1 MYLRPT
7 PHSQYATVND
17 SPILSFRTYLFAVVL
32 LCTATG
38 VVRASDTLALDANTN
53 IVIRRAGPPK
63 DDLHLATDLLG
74 RYLKIAL
81 RRDDLAAAG
90 PSVDILVEADA
101 LVWSQL
107 PVDRRQSLGDI
118 DGYEITVDVPRRRV
132 HIHGSTVMAA
142 ACGVM
147 HFLEQHLG
155 FTWLFPGELGT
166 ATPAESTFKLAAAT
180 VKARPDVTSRLYTG
194 MRYADLTG
202 MRTFRK
208 QYSRDHPLHAERHFF
223 EAHDYF
229 KSLKL
234 HFLASPSHNMIHI
247 VTPEMARQ
255 QPEMAP
261 MLEDG
266 TRFEP
271 TPKTQAG
278 NGRFQ
283 AWHPCYTDS
292 LTRAVTVEKAKAAF
306 EGGAMCFSLGIN
318 DGRRVQCQCD
328 DCRKLPW
335 PMSYYDYVRHVAGAV
350 RDHYPPHVI
359 GLIVYGDV
367 RYPPDDMRLPDN
379 VLCMVSGGSKLGKWS
394 KHADHLGRYGY
405 FFGSGFYVPSFPLK
419 AMRKNAGVFRDAGVR
434 SFRAEIYPVWAFD
447 APKVYIQSKLLWD
460 LDADVDALLARWCN
474 AAFGA
479 GGPAMKRFY
488 LRWAREWDYLADRPG
503 DGEPS
508 PYCDMSL
515 WRRSTAQFGRL
526 SPQVFEETAAHL
538 DEARSRVRPGRQA
551 DRLDMVA
558 TYFEW
563 SRTLFETF
571 HTLQEIFTGRA
582 SGRGSLGDVFDKLCD
597 SRRRVEE
604 LERTIEA
611 NEQWSLGAGKQKDLQ
626 RYETIDHEMYSGL
639 LTLLLELR
647 EKGRL
652 REETVATLPPLL
664 KQAAQAE
671 MTVEPVRRIK
681 VYDSGGWYW
690 ALPRTQHMFEPL
702 TSKSQGNMLHVV
714 KKPETP
720 VIEEGTRAGQ
730 YEEHWSFNLVPYR
743 AAKPKRQLFR
753 VEIDMQGRD
762 GVLKLFL
769 GNMWAGQPG
778 DGLPVN
784 AVVVFK
790 ERETSERVSL
800 VVEPLKP
807 ESERFGQNASMRFGM
822 LFTPSDDAATFEAT
836 ARIHEIVLAD

>member
-1 MYLRPT
+1 M
-7 PHSQYATVND
+7 SFG
-17 SPILSFRTYLFAVVL
+17 FRTHLAAATL
-32 LCTATG
+32 LCTATSA
-38 VVRASDTLALDANTN
+38 VYAADTLVLDANTN
-53 IVIRRAGPPK
+53 IVIRRVGPPE
-63 DDLHLATDLLG
+63 DDLHLATDVLE

-81 RRDDLAAAG
+81 RRDDLAAEG
-90 PSVDILVEADA
+90 PEVDFLVEADD
-101 LVWSQL
+101 LVWCQL
-107 PVDRRQSLGDI
+107 PADRRRSLGDI
-118 DGYEITVDVPRRRV
+118 DGYEITVDAQRRRV

-142 ACGVM
+142 TYGVM
-147 HFLEQHLG
+147 HFLEHHLG

-166 ATPAESTFKLAAAT
+166 ATPTESTFRLVASTIK
-180 VKARPDVTSRLYTG
+180 VRPDVTSRLYTG

-208 QYSRDHPLHAERHFF
+208 QYGHDHPLHAERHFF

-234 HFLASPSHNMIHI
+234 HFLASPSHNMINI

-255 QPEMAP
+255 HPEMAP

-266 TRFEP
+266 MRFEP
-271 TPKTQAG
+271 TPKAQAED
-278 NGRFQ
+278 GRFQ
-283 AWHPCYTDS
+283 AWHPCYTAS
-292 LTRAVTVEKAKAAF
+292 LTRAVTVEKATAAF
-306 EGGAMCFSLGIN
+306 ENGAMCFSLGIN

-335 PMSYYDYVRHVAGAV
+335 PMSYYDYVRHVASEVKG
-350 RDHYPPHVI
+350 HYPPHVI
-359 GLIVYGDV
+359 GVIVYGDV

-379 VLCMVSGGSKLGKWS
+379 VLCMVTGGSKLEKWS

-419 AMRKNAGVFRDAGVR
+419 AMRKNAGVFRDTGVR
-434 SFRAEIYPVWAFD
+434 SFRAEVYPVWAFD
-447 APKVYIQSKLLWD
+447 GPKVYIQSKLLWD

-474 AAFGA
+474 AAFGD
-479 GGPAMKRFY
+479 GGPAMKQFY
-488 LRWAREWDYLADRPG
+488 LRWAREWDYLGDLRG

-526 SPQVFEETAAHL
+526 SPQVFEEAAAHL
-538 DEARSRVRPGRQA
+538 DAARSKVRPGPQA
-551 DRLDMVA
+551 DRLDMIA

-563 SRTLFETF
+563 SRTLFDTF
-571 HTLQEIFTGRA
+571 HTLQTIFTGRA
-582 SGRGSLGDVFDKLCD
+582 GGRDSLGEVFDTLRD

-604 LERTIEA
+604 LEKTIEA
-611 NEQWSLGAGKQKDLQ
+611 NEQWSLGAGKQKDLE

-639 LTLLLELR
+639 LTLLLKLR
-647 EKGRL
+647 EKGQL
-652 REETVATLPPLL
+652 RDEAAAALPPLL
-664 KQAAQAE
+664 KQAARAE

-681 VYDSGGWYW
+681 VFDSGGWYW

-702 TSKSQGNMLHVV
+702 TPDSQGNVLRVV

-743 AAKPKRQLFR
+743 SAKPKRQLFR
-753 VEIDMQGRD
+753 VQIDMKGRG
-762 GVLKLFL
+762 GVLNLFL
-769 GNMWAGQPG
+769 GNPWAGKPG

-790 ERETSERVSL
+790 EEERWEKVSL
-800 VVEPLKP
+800 VIEPLKP
-807 ESERFGQNASMRFGM
+807 ESGHFGQNASMRFGM

-836 ARIHEIVLAD
+836 ARIDEIILSE